1 MSSHNNNSN
10 KSAVNYPILAVNAGI
25 IGSVFIFFAIAAQV
39 PASTIFALDTKKCSF
54 GFNLLAQHAQIGVVM
69 VGGIII
75 ILFSISSVLALIHR
89 SIEAAIATSTGF
101 GVMFVAAIIIVS
113 SLACRLPTDFFIDMM
128 VAPFIVII
136 IAIVGVQCILKE
148 KKLGIR
154 REIKQSIRKAMYMQR
169 LSKLLMIRIYCQ

>member
-1 MSSHNNNSN
+1 MSTHDNNSPT
-10 KSAVNYPILAVNAGI
+10 SAVNYPILAVNAGI

-128 VAPFIVII
+128 VVPFIVII
-136 IAIVGVQCILKE
+136 IVIVGVYMYSERKR
-148 KKLGIR
+148 IR
-154 REIKQSIRKAMYMQR
+154 NMT
-169 LSKLLMIRIYCQ
+169 

>member
-1 MSSHNNNSN
+1 LSTHNNNSN

-89 SIEAAIATSTGF
+89 SIEAAIATSAGF
-101 GVMFVAAIIIVS
+101 GVM
-113 SLACRLPTDFFIDMM
+113 
-128 VAPFIVII
+128 
-136 IAIVGVQCILKE
+136 
-148 KKLGIR
+148 
-154 REIKQSIRKAMYMQR
+154 
-169 LSKLLMIRIYCQ
+169 LLLQ

>member
-39 PASTIFALDTKKCSF
+39 PASTIFALDTNKCSF

-75 ILFSISSVLALIHR
+75 ILFSISSVLALIRR
-89 SIEAAIATSTGF
+89 SIEAAVATSTGF